1 MCIGVVWNSE
11 ADMMFWLSCQKTAP
25 SLGVA
30 HMPHPGDI
38 QRHMPNVKQGVF
50 LLALHIFSTEKEI
63 DLQLTMRESL
73 ISLKWSGGN
82 LHVFWGSNS
91 HQISLFG
98 LIYLRDPPPY
108 PPPRGAPHPPYLPA

>member
-11 ADMMFWLSCQKTAP
+11 ADMMFWLSCQKPAS

-50 LLALHIFSTEKEI
+50 LLTLPIFSTEKEI
-63 DLQLTMRESL
+63 DSQQTMRESL
-73 ISLKWSGGN
+73 VSLKWSEVDF
-82 LHVFWGSNS
+82 HAFWG
-91 HQISLFG
+91 QIMPK
-98 LIYLRDPPPY
+98 YL
-108 PPPRGAPHPPYLPA
+108 YLG